1 LCELVK
7 LAAVISDRDR
17 EPDLVKGKEVFL
29 ASELNEDVCGEI
41 RGNSSWILKINRECH
56 GLVRF
61 GC

>member
-1 LCELVK
+1 
-7 LAAVISDRDR
+7 
-17 EPDLVKGKEVFL
+17 
-29 ASELNEDVCGEI
+29 LNEDVCGEI